1 MTAGHATIPEL
12 DKAGL
17 RNFAFTTGAIV
28 AVLFGLGLPYLF
40 DFAWPRWP
48 WIVAAVLFLWGAA
61 APATLRPVYR
71 GWMRFGLLLSKITTP
86 IILTLVYVITII
98 PTAVILRLARK
109 DLLRR
114 KFDGSESYRVKSKAP
129 SIDNMEKP
137 F

>member
-1 MTAGHATIPEL
+1 MTIPEL

-17 RNFAFTTGAIV
+17 RNFGFTMGGIIAG
-28 AVLFGLGLPYLF
+28 LFGLLLPFLF
-40 DFAWPRWP
+40 DFGWPRWP
-48 WIVAAVLFLWGAA
+48 WIVGAVFIAWGAI
-61 APATLRPVYR
+61 APTTLRLVYR
-71 GWMRFGLLLSKITTP
+71 GWMRFGLLISKVTTP

-98 PTAVILRLARK
+98 PTSIILRLARK